1 MKRSWF
7 RSVAAVSIVAIGL
20 TSIVGTSVPPRTRQA
35 PTGEILGVA
44 FEPSVVCLNEGP
56 ALVSVGFSA
65 QSSNTQCVDITING
79 ESLVSP
85 FLSPESGIQGQNRCG
100 RDQWGETYR
109 FSLAT
114 LFGNNIPATV
124 VAEVVLRTGG
134 PVTAPQ
140 TELDR
145 RTGRLET
152 RVRCDPPG
160 LLPGG

>member
-7 RSVAAVSIVAIGL
+7 RSVAAVSIATVGL
-20 TSIVGTSVPPRTRQA
+20 AGIVGTSAPPRKRE
-35 PTGEILGVA
+35 PPSGELIGVG
-44 FEPSVVCLNEGP
+44 FEPSVVCLNRGP

-65 QSSNTQCVDITING
+65 RSSNAQCVDITING
-79 ESLVSP
+79 QSLVSP
-85 FLSPESGIQGQNRCG
+85 FPSPEIGIQGQNRCG
-100 RDQWGETYR
+100 RDEWGETYR

-124 VAEVVLRTGG
+124 VAEVVLKTGG
-134 PVTAPQ
+134 PVTAQQ

-145 RTGRLET
+145 RGAQLET
-152 RVRCDPPG
+152 RVECGPPG